1 MTSSAYVTCT
11 NGGKTSTWHFTG
23 VVSVEHN
30 LALNLSNTESE
41 GADIINGARN
51 LPNQV
56 TLNVLELDTEHS
68 AGWSAAMLS
77 VMSSLKRSRLLCTVV
92 TSMATYER
100 MLLTE
105 VVATQDEETQEGWS
119 GSLTFMEYVPVSA
132 EHAEEVKANSNSSV
146 RTNTGT
152 AGTKKISKGVLA
164 DLLRQ

>member
-11 NGGKTSTWHFTG
+11 NAGKTSTWHFTG

-77 VMSSLKRSRLLCTVV
+77 VMGRKEV
-92 TSMATYER
+92 TGGHDILVNADALIE
-100 MLLTE
+100 
-105 VVATQDEETQEGWS
+105 DPINIEETDMIVLPG
-119 GSLTFMEYVPVSA
+119 GMGGRNNMA
-132 EHAEEVKANSNSSV
+132 A
-146 RTNTGT
+146 
-152 AGTKKISKGVLA
+152 SKPLA
-164 DLLRQ
+164 DLLYAFKEKGKRKL